1 MCETEIK
8 IAYIKKHVY
17 KETTHVEIGEEKNIH
32 HHIYDNKVQCM
43 LINGNK
49 TSI

>member
-17 KETTHVEIGEEKNIH
+17 KERKETTHAEVGEEK
-32 HHIYDNKVQCM
+32 HISSY
-43 LINGNK
+43 I
-49 TSI
+49 